1 MDFNRQISKIRL
13 ILIDISILINIS
25 IKKKSVFL
33 TIFLLYNFIILNII
47 YIL

>member
-33 TIFLLYNFIILNII
+33 TIFLLYNFIILNLI